1 MREDEPRSSDMDG
14 LERRLGLRLAQLRVD
29 QGFSLEE
36 LADRTGISRATLS
49 RIERAETSPTAAMLG
64 RLCAAFGRTM
74 SRLLAEAEGEAP
86 ALVRLADQPVWTDPE
101 TGFRRRAVSPTGPG
115 LRLEMVAGDLP
126 AGAEVRYPA
135 APVPGMEQHLLLLD
149 GALDYT
155 LGGRTWR
162 LAPGDVL
169 RIRIDAPTALS
180 APGPA
185 PARYVIAIAAS

>member
-1 MREDEPRSSDMDG
+1 MRDDAPTGDDAEG
-14 LERRLGLRLAQLRVD
+14 VERRLGLRLAQLRVD
-29 QGFSLEE
+29 HGLSLDD
-36 LADRTGISRATLS
+36 LAERTGISRATLS

-86 ALVRLADQPVWTDPE
+86 ALVRFADQPAWTDPE
-101 TGFRRRAVSPTGPG
+101 TGFRRRAISPPGPG
-115 LRLEMVAGDLP
+115 LRLEMVAGELP

-135 APVPGMEQHLLLLD
+135 APVPGIEQHLLLLD

-155 LGGRTWR
+155 LGGRRWR

-185 PARYVIAIAAS
+185 PARYVIAIAPA